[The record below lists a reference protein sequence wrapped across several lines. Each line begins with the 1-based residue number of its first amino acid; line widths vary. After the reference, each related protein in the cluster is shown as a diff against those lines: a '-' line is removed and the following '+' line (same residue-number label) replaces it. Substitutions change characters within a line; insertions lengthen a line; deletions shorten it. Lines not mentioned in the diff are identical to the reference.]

1 MPKILDNMV
10 KKVTKSGMN
19 KGAAYAI
26 AVSSLQKQ
34 GIFKKGTV
42 QLTEKGKKMNGQ
54 SCQPL
59 SCLVLGSTTK
69 ACHFS

>member
-42 QLTEKGKKMNGQ
+42 QLTEKGKKMNQALNGK
-54 SCQPL
+54 
-59 SCLVLGSTTK
+59 TK
-69 ACHFS
+69 KPIKKKKK